1 MCVCVCVCT
10 TIHISSTCHQVHS
23 ISQWVAAQIP
33 TLPHR
38 GYEEA
43 YKIWYGKDMMS
54 ELETRMGITA
64 ATYSIYKVRVSALL
78 MLVFVPLTFKWT

>member
-1 MCVCVCVCT
+1 MCVYVCAQL
-10 TIHISSTCHQVHS
+10 STYPPLCLQVHS
-23 ISQWVAAQIP
+23 ISQWVATQIP

-64 ATYSIYKVRVSALL
+64 ATFSIYKVRVSAQL
-78 MLVFVPLTFKWT
+78 MLVFVPLTFKWR